1 MIAQSLLLLAFGL
14 VILVKGAD
22 WFVEGA
28 AMIARRS
35 GISELVIGLTI
46 VAMGTSLPEAAV
58 SIAAALEN
66 NSGVAIGNVV
76 GSNIAN
82 ILLILGMT
90 SILAS
95 VSVKKAT
102 VTTELPFL
110 IIVTV
115 LLLIAGRTGS
125 SISRVEGALFC
136 VLFVVYLGYLYAM
149 SRKGEANPA
158 EDIHPMDRPVWQCAA
173 ILVLTGIMI
182 IKGSE
187 FVVDGAKDIAAYVG
201 LSDRIIGLTIVAVGT
216 SLPELVTCLAAAL
229 KGKAD
234 LAIGNIVGSNI
245 FNILFIL
252 GTASIITPVPF
263 EPDFII
269 DMAVCILAAVMLWLG
284 VLRKKTLSRP
294 GGIVMLAVYAGYIV
308 YLLINV

>member
-1 MIAQSLLLLAFGL
+1 MILQSLILLAFGL
-14 VILVKGAD
+14 ALLVKGAD

-28 AMIARRS
+28 SMIARRS

-82 ILLILGMT
+82 ILLILGLT
-90 SILAS
+90 SIIAS
-95 VSVKKAT
+95 VSVKRAT
-102 VTTELPFL
+102 VTVELPFL
-110 IIVTV
+110 IFVSV
-115 LLLIAGRTGS
+115 LLLISGRTDNI
-125 SISRVEGALFC
+125 ISGLEGAVFCALFII
-136 VLFVVYLGYLYAM
+136 YLGYLYSM
-149 SRKGEANPA
+149 SRRDEAGPA
-158 EDIHPMDRPVWQCAA
+158 EDAHPMDRPVWQCAA

-187 FVVDGAKDIAAYVG
+187 FAVSGAKDIAAYVG
-201 LSDRIIGLTIVAVGT
+201 LSDRVIGLTIVAVGT

-269 DMAVCILAAVMLWLG
+269 DMAVCILAAVMLWAG
-284 VLRKKTLSRP
+284 VLKRRSLTRP
-294 GGIVMLAVYAGYIV
+294 VGILMLAVYAGYIA
-308 YLLINV
+308 YLIADI

>member
-1 MIAQSLLLLAFGL
+1 
-14 VILVKGAD
+14 
-22 WFVEGA
+22 
-28 AMIARRS
+28 
-35 GISELVIGLTI
+35 
-46 VAMGTSLPEAAV
+46 
-58 SIAAALEN
+58 
-66 NSGVAIGNVV
+66 
-76 GSNIAN
+76 
-82 ILLILGMT
+82 
-90 SILAS
+90 
-95 VSVKKAT
+95 
-102 VTTELPFL
+102 
-110 IIVTV
+110 
-115 LLLIAGRTGS
+115 
-125 SISRVEGALFC
+125 
-136 VLFVVYLGYLYAM
+136 
-149 SRKGEANPA
+149 
-158 EDIHPMDRPVWQCAA
+158 MDRPVWQCAA